1 MTALQLCKRRQRGQ
15 STMEYVVLCAVV
27 AFVLGLGMVDDTS
40 PLRQLLN
47 AFQVGY
53 QRISF
58 SIALP

>member
-1 MTALQLCKRRQRGQ
+1 MKAQKLGKRRRRGQ

-27 AFVLGLGMVDDTS
+27 ASVLGLGMVDDTS

-47 AFQVGY
+47 AFQLAY